1 MQYNSQ
7 PQAANDSLKDIRLD
21 HHHGG
26 ALNPANTA
34 NVKRLH
40 NYTRKKGVEP
50 KPQYYDCLR

>member
-7 PQAANDSLKDIRLD
+7 PQAANDFLKDIRLD

-26 ALNPANTA
+26 ALNPADTA

-50 KPQYYDCLR
+50 KPQY